1 MKSFQVIVLGLLVLS
16 EVEGFVLDHSNRNAR
31 LPISSLAASR
41 PSSDNS
47 PNENARRQALDRLV
61 TFTGVAAASLLLAPS
76 SASAA
81 DSATTSTVEKEGK
94 MYSPKFVQSYDDFKE
109 SPEGWSY
116 REVTAGKGDSAAK
129 GDRVVFDWVS
139 CVGLRC
145 IAIRVGSFGSCIG
158 NTTYYYIC
166 SHPCFVISLNT
177 HFVFRRVGKL
187 GYVTLQHDTCRL
199 VR

>member
-31 LPISSLAASR
+31 LPISSLAAS
-41 PSSDNS
+41 SSDNH
-47 PNENARRQALDRLV
+47 NENTRRQALDRLV
-61 TFTGVAAASLLLAPS
+61 TFTGVAAASLFLAPS

-81 DSATTSTVEKEGK
+81 DTATTTSTDEKEGA
-94 MYSPKFVQSYDDFKE
+94 MYSPKFVQTYDDFKE

-116 REVTAGKGDSAAK
+116 REVTAGKGEAATK